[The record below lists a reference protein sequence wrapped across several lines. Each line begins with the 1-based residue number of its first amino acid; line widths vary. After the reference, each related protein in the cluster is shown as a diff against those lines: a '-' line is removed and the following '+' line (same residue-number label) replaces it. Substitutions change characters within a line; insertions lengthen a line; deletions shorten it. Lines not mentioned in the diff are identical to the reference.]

1 MRVIILT
8 SERYLAANIAVRSF
22 LSQSILRRHHI
33 SVVGL
38 VSVMPFHVTPKS
50 LKNFYRLIKSSGL
63 VFALKLL
70 FVNSWQNL
78 LLVLGPWFYPA
89 HKRQYATLEELCQQ
103 HQIPYRRVKNI
114 NDLSVVDWVKEQKA
128 DYLVSCLLLQIVKS
142 PLLEASKKGAI
153 NFHPALFSQH
163 RGSFASFW
171 TLAKNRQFEGATI
184 HFMTPKLDDGPVI
197 LQRRFFVKPSDSMF
211 CISRRSAI
219 LGGKLLAI
227 ALRKLKR
234 QQARQQF
241 LAYLSQILS
250 IPSRRQVD
258 RFNAQGK
265 QLIRWKD
272 LWRV

>member
-8 SERYLAANIAVRSF
+8 SERYLAANIGVRSF
-22 LSQSILRRHHI
+22 LSQSILRRHRI

-142 PLLEASKKGAI
+142 PLLGAPKKGAI

-241 LAYLSQILS
+241 LDYLSQILS
-250 IPSRRQVD
+250 IPSRRQVYQ
-258 RFNAQGK
+258 FNAQGK